1 MKSRSRA
8 FVGASLLAIGSI
20 DIPWKSI
27 ASKPAPTV
35 LVRWTLLVGLPAF
48 PNLPGNLPCKH

>member
-1 MKSRSRA
+1 M
-8 FVGASLLAIGSI
+8 LAIGSI

-27 ASKPAPTV
+27 AGKPAPTV

-48 PNLPGNLPCKH
+48 PNLPENLPCKH